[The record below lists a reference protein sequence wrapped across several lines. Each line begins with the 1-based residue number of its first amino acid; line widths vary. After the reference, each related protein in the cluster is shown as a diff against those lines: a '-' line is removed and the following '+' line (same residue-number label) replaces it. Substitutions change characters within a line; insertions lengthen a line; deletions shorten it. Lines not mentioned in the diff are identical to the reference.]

1 MRMRLEQE
9 VLASKRLMT
18 STGRRG
24 VLARGKTD
32 RAIRPAS
39 AIVMP
44 VFQLSAVSSQR
55 SADERLLKAES

>member
-1 MRMRLEQE
+1 
-9 VLASKRLMT
+9 MT

-44 VFQLSAVSSQR
+44 VLQLSALSCQLSVLSSQR
-55 SADERLLKAES
+55 SADEKLLKAES